1 MKLQTKQRE
10 GSKVR
15 RTYDQAQTPLQS
27 GELAA
32 DKHQEL
38 VRVTHAL
45 DPLRLLQ
52 QLEHLQK
59 ALWQHATTPSPS
71 TERTPPASMLPFS
84 VQLCSEEQLPA
95 EGITASH
102 PSLLKKERRRKYQK
116 SGRPH
121 DWRTREDPFEGLWE
135 QITSWLV
142 ANPERTGVDI
152 FHALRC
158 VPLLSLKLSPPLRA
172 RAVSALR

>member
-1 MKLQTKQRE
+1 MSTDAQPSMKLHTKQRE
-10 GSKVR
+10 GSKVH
-15 RTYDQAQTPLQS
+15 RTYDQAQTPLQRLIAS

-45 DPLRLLQ
+45 DPLRLLH

-59 ALWQHATTPSPS
+59 ALWQHAITPSPS
-71 TERTPPASMLPFS
+71 PERTPPASLFPFS

-95 EGITASH
+95 EGISASA

-121 DWRTREDPFEGLWE
+121 DWRTREDPYEGLWE
-135 QITSWLV
+135 QIT
-142 ANPERTGVDI
+142 R
-152 FHALRC
+152 
-158 VPLLSLKLSPPLRA
+158 LSGGQSGSHRHRHLP
-172 RAVSALR
+172 